1 MAETVVIDIEAQY
14 RDKTSEELE
23 KSLEEIER
31 LKKKLAETE
40 AAGEKVNTT
49 MDKFGPAKGVKNSTT
64 ELERMRKKLQ
74 ETESAGKK
82 ANASIEK
89 IASTASS
96 VAKKTISIPIKV
108 IDYATKPLRGIL
120 NFATSIRG
128 VMTGLLLGRAGQTAI
143 GNPLGLADQY
153 SSAFIGFQTLFKSEE
168 RAQQMMNDLD
178 EFARTTPY
186 KTSNVIAQTQKMLAM
201 GWDANRLI
209 PDMTIIGDAAAATG
223 KGDEGLQR
231 IVLALAQIKSK
242 GKLSTEEL
250 NQLAEAGI
258 SAKAYIAEGLGYGSD
273 DAGLQKM
280 SKDLEGGKIGGN
292 AAVEM
297 LLAGM
302 KNDYEGMMDQM
313 SRETVEGIMSN
324 IEDTFEINIFRKW
337 GQGLQEGAKIG
348 LGSLADMLDESQE
361 RLAEVGDQLHDI
373 GSYLS
378 QQFAGYVQ
386 DSLDKTMDIMN
397 STEFRKASL
406 TGKGKML
413 WNAIIAE
420 PFGEWWESDG
430 QKFIGNVA
438 EKIGTGIGKFYG
450 GAITTLLG
458 INVDGAAESGLSI
471 GSKFASGFLE
481 GFDAK
486 SVWEAILGSFGN
498 ALKIIPGGEKATS
511 TSWLSAALLG
521 YGGLKAAGAAGP
533 ILGGFKGIGSSAIGA
548 LLNSESLGM
557 TAINLGAGNLSA
569 TSSLSVGALSAIG
582 GGSLAGGLIG
592 GAGIVSGMA
601 DLTRALNVASSNKEK
616 DVAGWSAASKFGM
629 VGTGA
634 AAGAAIGSFFPVLGT
649 AAGALIGA
657 GAGGI
662 AALFGGS
669 KFGEAVSD
677 YLDGT
682 DKIKAA
688 TANIKAAGDN
698 LESANSKSASLES
711 LASKYSQLTSKI
723 ESGSL
728 NTDEMADAQASL
740 IETVKELQSLYP
752 NLISQYDLENGK
764 LAEKLSLIQ
773 DITEEQRKQSR
784 RDAQVAVYEGEKQL
798 PDLEKKIQGA
808 QNRQNSA
815 LAQYDSLYA
824 EAATLSDIKSG
835 YYAQE
840 QARRLYGADS
850 DQFKALEAEN
860 QSKLDAY
867 NKKYDQALPSG
878 VYAVS
883 RYDSLMKQAAIALE
897 KANSE
902 GEDLDSLLGQYQE
915 IYQGKLQLALNPE
928 GLDDAGGLNAMLEK
942 IAEIQAIQQERL
954 NLEKS
959 IAELEKGSEEYDA
972 TAKAIQDAKDQQKKL
987 TDSIEPF
994 KDELQDVLDTVN
1006 EINTQFSLLGGM
1018 RFDLDEM
1025 GLTGLNKYLNPQSG
1039 NKAGYNPLLTKEAT
1053 ETASGFQKWTPLGV
1067 VGNKIPGFAS
1077 GTSNAPPGLAWVG
1090 ENGPELMWMRGG
1102 ERIYDS
1108 KTSIRMATKAEI
1120 DRTKLAYPQKK
1131 QESKSDYG
1139 FDKALNIAGI
1149 GYSQPNYKGYASG
1162 TTSALPG
1169 LAWVGEN
1176 GPELIRTRERD
1187 RISDSDTSMR
1197 IAAQTASSRE
1207 GGAGA
1212 GAGAGGIHVSLG
1224 GMSITIA
1231 GGSSSG
1237 DIIEQLKS
1245 RLPELSNEL
1254 CRMIST
1260 QLAQAYAN
1268 MPTSVE
1274 GI

>member
-96 VAKKTISIPIKV
+96 IAKKTISIPIKV
-108 IDYATKPLRGIL
+108 LDYATKPLRGLI
-120 NFATSIRG
+120 NYATSLKGIL
-128 VMTGLLLGRAGQTAI
+128 TGLVLGQVGQTAI

-168 RAQQMMNDLD
+168 RAQQMMSDLD

-209 PDMTIIGDAAAATG
+209 SDMTTIGDAAAATG
-223 KGDEGLQR
+223 KGDEGLER

-313 SRETVEGIMSN
+313 SRETADGIMSN

-337 GQGLQEGAKIG
+337 GQGIQEGAKIG
-348 LGSLADMLDESQE
+348 LGSLADMLDESQDK
-361 RLAEVGDQLHDI
+361 LAAVGDQLQDL
-373 GSYLS
+373 GARLS
-378 QQFAGYVQ
+378 TDFAGFVQ
-386 DSLDKTMDIMN
+386 DSLNKTLDIIN
-397 STEFRKASL
+397 SADFKSASL
-406 TGKGKML
+406 VGKGKML
-413 WNAIIAE
+413 VDAIIVE
-420 PFGEWWESDG
+420 PFDEWWDSDG
-430 QKFIGNVA
+430 QEFIGNVA
-438 EKIGTGIGKFYG
+438 GKIGEGLGKFYN
-450 GAITTLLG
+450 GAITTILG
-458 INVDGAAESGLSI
+458 INADGAAEGGVSI
-471 GSKFASGFLE
+471 GASFAKGFIE

-486 SVWEAILGSFGN
+486 KVIGAIKDSFMN
-498 ALKIIPGGEKATS
+498 ALKIVPGGEEATTS
-511 TSWLSAALLG
+511 SWLSAALLG
-521 YGGLKAAGAAGP
+521 YGGLKAAGVLKPFVTGFGGLGKAGASA
-533 ILGGFKGIGSSAIGA
+533 ILG
-548 LLNSESLGM
+548 SEGLGM
-557 TAINLGAGNLSA
+557 AAINLGAGNLSA
-569 TSSLSVGALSAIG
+569 TGSLSAGALSAIG
-582 GGSLAGGLIG
+582 AGSVAGGVIG
-592 GAGIVSGMA
+592 GLGLVSGMA
-601 DLTRALNVASSNKEK
+601 DLTKAINTANSDKSRN
-616 DVAGWSAASKFGM
+616 VAGWSAASKFGM

-634 AAGAAIGSFFPVLGT
+634 AAGAALGSFFSGIGAVP
-649 AAGALIGA
+649 GALLGA

-662 AALFGGS
+662 AALLGGE
-669 KFGEAVSD
+669 KFGEAISD

-682 DKIKAA
+682 DKIKKAVDS
-688 TANIKAAGDN
+688 IK
-698 LESANSKSASLES
+698 ESWTDLSETSSKSADFDRLSN
-711 LASKYSQLTSKI
+711 KYEELSRKI
-723 ESGSL
+723 KDGSL
-728 NTDEMADAQASL
+728 GTDELSAAQADLAQTIKDLQAMYPDL
-740 IETVKELQSLYP
+740 IT
-752 NLISQYDLENGK
+752 QYDVENGK
-764 LAEKLSLIQ
+764 LSEKLQLVK

-784 RDAQVAVYEGEKQL
+784 RDAQMAVYEGEKQL
-798 PDLEKKIQGA
+798 PNLQNKIETA
-808 QNRQNSA
+808 QKNQEAAVSR
-815 LAQYDSLYA
+815 YDSLYA
-824 EAATLSDIKSG
+824 EASVLSDIKSG

-840 QARRLYGADS
+840 QARELYGSDS
-850 DQFKALEAEN
+850 KEYQAIASEN
-860 QSKLDAY
+860 QSKLSQY
-867 NKKYDQALPSG
+867 NEQYGQNLINGLA
-878 VYAVS
+878 AAS
-883 RYDSLMKQAAIALE
+883 RYESLMNQASSALE

-902 GEDLDSLLGQYQE
+902 GADLENLMAQYQE
-915 IYQGKLQLALNPE
+915 IYQGKMQLAMNPE
-928 GLDDAGGLNAMLEK
+928 GLDAAGGLDTILAKITEIEK
-942 IAEIQAIQQERL
+942 VQQERID
-954 NLEKS
+954 LENTLAKT
-959 IAELEKGSEEYDA
+959 EKGSEEYDE
-972 TAKAIQDAKDQQKKL
+972 TAKAIQDAKDRQ
-987 TDSIEPF
+987 
-994 KDELQDVLDTVN
+994 DELTASIAPFQEQLSGVLAAVK
-1006 EINTQFSLLGGM
+1006 EINEQFSLLGGK
-1018 RFDLDEM
+1018 RLNLSDL
-1025 GLTGLNKYLNPQSG
+1025 GLDGLDSYLNPYHRGSTKDQSYWEQVAAHYEKTG
-1039 NKAGYNPLLTKEAT
+1039 QTPKGY
-1053 ETASGFQKWTPLGV
+1053 
-1067 VGNKIPGFAS
+1067 AS
-1077 GTSNAPPGLAWVG
+1077 GTLSAPPGLAWVG
-1090 ENGPELMWMRGG
+1090 ENGPELMRMRGG
-1102 ERIYDS
+1102 EQVYDS
-1108 KTSIRMATKAEI
+1108 GA
-1120 DRTKLAYPQKK
+1120 
-1131 QESKSDYG
+1131 
-1139 FDKALNIAGI
+1139 
-1149 GYSQPNYKGYASG
+1149 
-1162 TTSALPG
+1162 
-1169 LAWVGEN
+1169 
-1176 GPELIRTRERD
+1176 
-1187 RISDSDTSMR
+1187 SMR
-1197 IAAQTASSRE
+1197 IAAQTASSRA

-1212 GAGAGGIHVSLG
+1212 GTGGIHVSLG
-1224 GMSITIA
+1224 GMNITIA
-1231 GGSSSG
+1231 GGSGSG